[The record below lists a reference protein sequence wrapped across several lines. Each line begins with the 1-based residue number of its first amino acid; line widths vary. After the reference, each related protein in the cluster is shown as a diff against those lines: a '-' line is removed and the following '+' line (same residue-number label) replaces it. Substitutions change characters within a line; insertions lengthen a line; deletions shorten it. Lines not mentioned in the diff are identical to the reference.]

1 MPPQGGRRGS
11 GGGGGGSSSGKRSRA
26 DDEPVGPSKVQLKG
40 LSWNT
45 TAAQPAFLRNAYA
58 ALSGSSS
65 KASNSLDPNRPAIP
79 TRPEG
84 QEDDGQDSPD
94 EFDGD
99 EAPTVV
105 VLNEN
110 KHVGQEEM
118 VRMRQQAKANSAP
131 DPFAAS
137 TALGS
142 DDPAIV
148 KNGGSL
154 RLASGDPRDKSGAT
168 GQVKDGES
176 WQDVIQR
183 SKFAAELKKQAQEKR
198 VKEALKDKEKK
209 IKDAKKEKKKQEKQ
223 KGLLSFDDE

>member
-1 MPPQGGRRGS
+1 MPPQGGRCGA
-11 GGGGGGSSSGKRSRA
+11 GGGSSNGKRSRA

-45 TAAQPAFLRNAYA
+45 ANAQPAFLRNAYA
-58 ALSGSSS
+58 ALSGTSS
-65 KASNSLDPNRPAIP
+65 KAQDPNRPAIP
-79 TRPEG
+79 TRPDG
-84 QEDDGQDSPD
+84 QQDDGQDSPD

-105 VLNEN
+105 VLNEE
-110 KHVGQEEM
+110 KHVGQKEM
-118 VRMRQQAKANSAP
+118 ERMRELAKANSAP

-137 TALGS
+137 RALGG
-142 DDPAIV
+142 DDTAIV

-154 RLASGDPRDKSGAT
+154 RLASGDPKDKSGAT

-183 SKFAAELKKQAQEKR
+183 SKFAAGVKKQAEEKKQQE
-198 VKEALKDKEKK
+198 AIKDKEKK
-209 IKDAKKEKKKQEKQ
+209 IKDAKKEKKKQQKQ